1 MGSQYGSY
9 NQNSFHDNFTINNN
23 DQFNNHDHN
32 HGVNGKSTN
41 FDGIKYSKNQ
51 QNNSEIG
58 NFGFVDTKDSAPE
71 DAFLMNNVI
80 NFDMSPEEIDKQF
93 NLEILNDLN
102 SDIQGTHLSNQTEN
116 MSFNSQNTD
125 FINMNQAIENI
136 NLNNNYDNNY
146 TNRSLS
152 EYLAANSNNIN
163 ANNEKKTPLIQVSGA
178 HNGSGSGSGIPSTSS
193 YQSPA
198 PVSIA
203 INSSSAS
210 RNEAFSPESLG
221 FSSNIG
227 SNQLGKTLSNTL
239 GRSFG
244 DQLGSSLNNLVSPT
258 TTFDGIPDSSYG
270 SYDDSFLRSPLN
282 SPSLKSIGSPSS
294 GTHMNPKS
302 ALSKES
308 KISRRRELHNAVER
322 RRRDLIKEKIKE
334 LGFLIPPTM
343 LYDPSKPKQSK
354 DAKVNK
360 NVILQK
366 SVEYIIYLHEILE
379 AQDNRINE
387 MQNEIEHLDLNDTGV
402 EQNFISE
409 NNTDSRN
416 TLPIDSQ
423 TLNTNNND
431 DDADES
437 TNSLMNMVSG
447 NVNSNSENT
456 DFDLAAFSDTA
467 APKSVNSKL
476 KFMDFSNNGA
486 EALDFSKL
494 SDSGVKRLEE
504 TNNQS
509 NDMLSFGFKT
519 NMTNAYNDMNQT
531 PNAFTSTQDDFNNFL
546 NEPTLKF
553 ESDTDFLDQL
563 LSKEPVRNAYE

>member
-9 NQNSFHDNFTINNN
+9 NQSPFGENFNPNNSS
-23 DQFNNHDHN
+23 DQFMNTHNHNNHN
-32 HGVNGKSTN
+32 NGINGQPNN
-41 FDGIKYSKNQ
+41 FDGIKYPNN
-51 QNNSEIG
+51 QNNFNSN
-58 NFGFVDTKDSAPE
+58 NFGFVNGKSAPPE

-93 NLEILNDLN
+93 NLDVLNDLN
-102 SDIQGTHLSNQTEN
+102 SDLSGPNLNNQNEG
-116 MSFNSQNTD
+116 MGFNSQNNDYNT
-125 FINMNQAIENI
+125 MNQAIENI
-136 NLNNNYDNNY
+136 NLNNNYSNNY
-146 TNRSLS
+146 TNQNPID
-152 EYLAANSNNIN
+152 YMTTNM
-163 ANNEKKTPLIQVSGA
+163 NNERKTPVIQVSSA
-178 HNGSGSGSGIPSTSS
+178 YNTNPGSGSGSGIPSTSS

-198 PVSIA
+198 PVSISVN
-203 INSSSAS
+203 NSAH

-221 FSSNIG
+221 FSSNFAT
-227 SNQLGKTLSNTL
+227 NQLSKTISNTL

-244 DQLGSSLNNLVSPT
+244 DQLGNSLNNLVSPT
-258 TTFDGIPDSSYG
+258 STFDGIPDSSYG

-282 SPSLKSIGSPSS
+282 SPSFKSIGSPSS
-294 GTHMNPKS
+294 GAHMNPKS

-343 LYDPSKPKQSK
+343 LYDASKPKQSK

-366 SVEYIIYLHEILE
+366 SVEYMMYLHEILQ
-379 AQDNRINE
+379 AQDNRIAE

-402 EQNFISE
+402 EPKFESDTEVNSKNAASADNQNSGDI
-409 NNTDSRN
+409 
-416 TLPIDSQ
+416 
-423 TLNTNNND
+423 ND
-431 DDADES
+431 AEDS
-437 TNSLMNMVSG
+437 TNSLLNIV
-447 NVNSNSENT
+447 SENV
-456 DFDLAAFSDTA
+456 DSSLGNPGFDLAAFSDSA
-467 APKSVNSKL
+467 ASKSTNSKL
-476 KFMDFSNNGA
+476 KFMDFSNNGG
-486 EALDFSKL
+486 EAMDFSKL

-504 TNNQS
+504 TNNKS

-519 NMTNAYNDMNQT
+519 NMTNMYNDTNQAS
-531 PNAFTSTQDDFNNFL
+531 NAYSSTQDDFNNFL

-563 LSKEPVRNAYE
+563 LSKEPVGNSNE